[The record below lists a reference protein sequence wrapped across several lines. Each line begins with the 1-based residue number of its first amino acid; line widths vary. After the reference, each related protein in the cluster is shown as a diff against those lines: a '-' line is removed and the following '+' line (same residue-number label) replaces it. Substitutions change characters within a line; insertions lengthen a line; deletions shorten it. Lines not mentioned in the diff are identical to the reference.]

1 MMNSLYI
8 ARSGLDA
15 SKYSVDVTSNN
26 IANQNTE
33 GYIKRVVNTSEINY
47 TNSNEVGSGVS
58 FDGVTRTTSD
68 YLYDKLV
75 SQNSLASYYSQQD
88 SVLSGLETTFSETDS
103 AGLST
108 TLSNFFSSLETLRS
122 SSSSLVNQNDF
133 STQAQ
138 TLVDNLKS
146 LNDSIDETFSSTQ
159 KELQTQVDSVNN
171 ILKQIVSLND
181 NIFKN
186 GASSSNDL
194 LDKRDSLEKELS
206 NYANI
211 EVNNDNGMYNLK
223 VAGVSVIF
231 NNTNLDEI
239 TIDGDFSDL
248 NNLNTNLKVYNENLN
263 LTSGSLKSL
272 KSQLTTSTSDISS
285 YKQSLND
292 FAKAIVD
299 YTSSNSSTPIFSG
312 TDVDS
317 LSFDKNKISSLTSS
331 DLDNLSNLQWSS
343 SLTIGTT
350 TKTSF
355 SDFYQNLLSTVSSNV
370 STNSSKLDS
379 QNSIVNSLQTSY
391 DNLTKVDPDTE
402 MINLMQYQSAYEA
415 NAKII
420 TAVDEMLQKLLAM

>member
-1 MMNSLYI
+1 M
-8 ARSGLDA
+8 
-15 SKYSVDVTSNN
+15 
-26 IANQNTE
+26 
-33 GYIKRVVNTSEINY
+33 
-47 TNSNEVGSGVS
+47 
-58 FDGVTRTTSD
+58 
-68 YLYDKLV
+68 
-75 SQNSLASYYSQQD
+75 
-88 SVLSGLETTFSETDS
+88 
-103 AGLST
+103 
-108 TLSNFFSSLETLRS
+108 
-122 SSSSLVNQNDF
+122 
-133 STQAQ
+133 
-138 TLVDNLKS
+138 
-146 LNDSIDETFSSTQ
+146 
-159 KELQTQVDSVNN
+159 
-171 ILKQIVSLND
+171 
-181 NIFKN
+181 
-186 GASSSNDL
+186 
-194 LDKRDSLEKELS
+194 
-206 NYANI
+206 
-211 EVNNDNGMYNLK
+211 
-223 VAGVSVIF
+223 
-231 NNTNLDEI
+231 
-239 TIDGDFSDL
+239 
-248 NNLNTNLKVYNENLN
+248 NNLNTHLKVYNENLN

-317 LSFDKNKISSLTSS
+317 LSFDKSKVSSLTSS

-370 STNSSKLDS
+370 SINSSKLDS

>member
-47 TNSNEVGSGVS
+47 ANSNEVGSGVS

-68 YLYDKLV
+68 YLYDKLI

-146 LNDSIDETFSSTQ
+146 LNNSIDETFSSTQ

-272 KSQLTTSTSDISS
+272 KNQLTTSTSDISS

-317 LSFDKNKISSLTSS
+317 LSFDKSKVSSLTSS

-370 STNSSKLDS
+370 SINSSKLDS

>member
-47 TNSNEVGSGVS
+47 VNSNEVGSGVS

-68 YLYDKLV
+68 YLYDKLI

-272 KSQLTTSTSDISS
+272 KNQLTTSTSDISS

-317 LSFDKNKISSLTSS
+317 LSFDKSKISSLTSS

-350 TKTSF
+350 TNTSF